1 MKKYGLEL
9 ETWMWGLAMLRFGF
23 WLFGDF
29 LKYIYIYNCIIYLLL
44 SVSLLLCGLSS
55 SGGEQG
61 PLSSC
66 GVRASHCGV
75 FSCGAGAKHAGFSGC
90 GVRAQ

>member
-1 MKKYGLEL
+1 MDVGLSHVEIWIL
-9 ETWMWGLAMLRFGF
+9 VIWRFF
-23 WLFGDF
+23 
-29 LKYIYIYNCIIYLLL
+29 KIYIYNCIIYLLL
-44 SVSLLLCGLSS
+44 AVSLLLCGLSS

-66 GVRASHCGV
+66 GVRASHCSV
-75 FSCGAGAKHAGFSGC
+75 FSCGAGAEHAGFSGC